1 MTRRVQNGMYLIP
14 EKCLHVRH
22 GVGITV
28 GNGIKHLFNLIAIH
42 LFNMLWP
49 LIFIQGCQES

>member
-1 MTRRVQNGMYLIP
+1 MMRRVQNGMCFIP

-28 GNGIKHLFNLIAIH
+28 GNVIQNLFYFIAKH

-49 LIFIQGCQES
+49 LIII